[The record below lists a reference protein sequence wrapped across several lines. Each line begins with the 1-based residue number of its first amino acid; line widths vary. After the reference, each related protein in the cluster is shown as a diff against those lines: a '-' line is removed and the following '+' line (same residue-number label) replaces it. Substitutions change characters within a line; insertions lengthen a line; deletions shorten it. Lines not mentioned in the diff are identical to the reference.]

1 MFTTDITFMNAEV
14 AYRTQ
19 RMRNDLGRRRVLTT
33 TRRRRDA
40 AIS

>member
-19 RMRNDLGRRRVLTT
+19 RVRNDLARRRVLAT
-33 TRRRRDA
+33 TRRRRDDE
-40 AIS
+40 IR